1 LNKEVSKPQVV
12 PSYIVKSDH
21 DRSWYTSSRIICY
34 GSGIE
39 TPVLRVP
46 RVLREANFLIPAALT
61 CERLVDPNP
70 SNQTPA
76 ISRFVGMLCGRESIR
91 RSTEAALFPWRNSI
105 QRCNWPSIGYVICL
119 INSIA
124 A

>member
-21 DRSWYTSSRIICY
+21 DRSWYTRSRIICY

-39 TPVLRVP
+39 APVLRVL
-46 RVLREANFLIPAALT
+46 RVLREANFLIPAALA

-70 SNQTPA
+70 SNRTPA
-76 ISRFVGMLCGRESIR
+76 ISRFVGMFL
-91 RSTEAALFPWRNSI
+91 
-105 QRCNWPSIGYVICL
+105 
-119 INSIA
+119 
-124 A
+124 